1 MPRNDR
7 TRSPGL
13 LHVQRQ
19 VDPDLA
25 AALEER
31 IWPRTPRNPALG
43 DPKAG
48 FREQLGSTFVNP
60 SWWRGQCV
68 SSGDRQGVS
77 RDIGKT
83 RWSAWSDVETSSDHL
98 GCHGGGPF
106 PG

>member
-60 SWWRGQCV
+60 SWWG
-68 SSGDRQGVS
+68 
-77 RDIGKT
+77 IH
-83 RWSAWSDVETSSDHL
+83 ETL
-98 GCHGGGPF
+98 
-106 PG
+106 